1 MAEIRSEILQ
11 TGNPKLKAAEIEIT
25 GSASEIFSLLI
36 NPKKHSLI
44 DGSNSVKGVNWGP
57 EKLSLGSKFGMRMRI
72 GIPYRIT
79 NHVTE
84 FEQDKLIAWR
94 HLGKWIWRYE
104 LTDLGNGKVRVVESF
119 DGRPSPYQW
128 WLRRRNAYRYVEIAI
143 AKSLVRL
150 KRLVEEK
157 A

>member
-11 TGNPKLKAAEIEIT
+11 TGDLKFKSAQIEIE
-25 GSASEIFSLLI
+25 GSASEIFELLTD
-36 NPKKHSLI
+36 PTKHPLI

-57 EKLSLGSKFGMRMRI
+57 EKLTLGSKFGMKMKI

-79 NHVTE
+79 NYVTE
-84 FEQDKLIAWR
+84 FDQNKLIAWR
-94 HLGKWIWRYE
+94 HLGKWVWRYE
-104 LTDLGNGKVRVVESF
+104 LSDLGNGKTRVVESF

-128 WLRRRNAYRYVEIAI
+128 WLRRRNAYKYVEKAI

-150 KRLVEEK
+150 KRMAEEK
-157 A
+157 G